1 MLCIA
6 MEQISS
12 SLVGRTKVRHKLNY
26 AISVPLPLRV
36 AKVIGT
42 LVSKELAIVI
52 KELDIVEL

>member
-12 SLVGRTKVRHKLNY
+12 SLVGRAKVRHKPNY
-26 AISVPLPLRV
+26 AISGPLPLRA

-42 LVSKELAIVI
+42 LVSKELAIVN
-52 KELDIVEL
+52 KELDHVEL

>member
-1 MLCIA
+1 

-12 SLVGRTKVRHKLNY
+12 SLVGWTKVRHKPNY
-26 AISVPLPLRV
+26 AISVPLPLHV